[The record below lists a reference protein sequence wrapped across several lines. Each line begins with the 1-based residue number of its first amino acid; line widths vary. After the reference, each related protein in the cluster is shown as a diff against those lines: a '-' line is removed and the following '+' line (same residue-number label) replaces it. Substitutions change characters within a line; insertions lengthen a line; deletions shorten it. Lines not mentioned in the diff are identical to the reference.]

1 MSVLSTSVTVLC
13 CSLFTASLIK
23 LISPSGKTEKILKL
37 VISLF
42 VLICLTTCI
51 KNVIKEAE
59 IFNHQNLSVLNDSEK
74 INQTIDENVL
84 KVTGD
89 YMVVYI
95 ENLLAAENID
105 YKEITATV
113 DAAENGVI
121 NITDICIYMDK
132 DKTDS
137 DKARSTIENDLK
149 ITPRF
154 ILKE

>member
-1 MSVLSTSVTVLC
+1 MSVLSTSVLVLC

-23 LISPSGKTEKILKL
+23 LIAPSGKTEKILKL

-42 VLICLTTCI
+42 VLICLTACI

-59 IFNHQNLSVLNDSEK
+59 IFDQQNLSVLNDSEK
-74 INQTIDENVL
+74 LNQTIDDNVL

-95 ENLLAAENID
+95 ENLLEAENIQ
-105 YKEITATV
+105 YEEITVNV

-137 DKARSTIENDLK
+137 DKARSIIENDLK

>member
-1 MSVLSTSVTVLC
+1 MSVVSTSVGVLC

-23 LISPSGKTEKILKL
+23 LIAPSGKTEKILKL

-59 IFNHQNLSVLNDSEK
+59 IFDQQNITTLNDSEK
-74 INQTIDENVL
+74 LNQTIDENVL

-95 ENLLAAENID
+95 ENLLEAENIH
-105 YKEITATV
+105 YEKITVTV
-113 DAAENGVI
+113 DADENGVI

-132 DKTDS
+132 DKTNS
-137 DKARSTIENDLK
+137 DIARSIIENDLK

>member
-1 MSVLSTSVTVLC
+1 MSVLSTSVLVLC

-23 LISPSGKTEKILKL
+23 LIAPSGKTEKILKL

-42 VLICLTTCI
+42 VLICLTACI

-59 IFNHQNLSVLNDSEK
+59 IFDQQNLSVLNDSEK
-74 INQTIDENVL
+74 LNQTIDDNVL

-137 DKARSTIENDLK
+137 DKARSIIENDLK